1 MMARNIM
8 LQNIVDSVDS
18 QIIRY
23 GYTGKF
29 YCEFMP
35 FTYQWQVAFKIEH
48 KYLSVLDI
56 MVFDRHDIHHF
67 DNSLQ
72 LVRRFFDIVKEI
84 DYQFR
89 FYFEGIWG

>member
-1 MMARNIM
+1 MANKIM
-8 LQNIVDSVDS
+8 LQNIIDSVDS

-23 GYTGKF
+23 GYSGKF

-35 FTYQWQVAFKIEH
+35 FIYQWQVAFKIEYR
-48 KYLSVLDI
+48 YLSVLDI
-56 MVFDRHDIHHF
+56 IAFERDEIHHYANTRKIF
-67 DNSLQ
+67 IRML
-72 LVRRFFDIVKEI
+72 DILKDI